1 MTDSD
6 AGSVPR
12 NCPNCNYPIPPGRR
26 TLCPNCHHP
35 LIFDEPDDRLEA
47 MANTGLHKPTE
58 TSSSTDTMIVPAVTA
73 PPAPE
78 AAAPGLICKSCGHVN
93 PLTQMRC
100 ERCATLL
107 ADEPDLPPVTQP
119 LTPAPPRRTG
129 RLVFLVVGALVLA
142 LVLGLAAYLAMRRS
156 LASGGPE
163 ASPSVSQPSSTATT
177 APVKLKRVQKK
188 AIKAKAS
195 STLPPDIY
203 TYDVTNTLD
212 GDPTTAWHS
221 NGNAVGAFARVS
233 LTYTFSSPVRLR
245 AIEIYNGYQRST
257 VSFRNN
263 SRVRRLMVS
272 TDATKHR
279 FNLRDKP
286 GKQTI
291 SFDFGRTDRVVL
303 TVEAVYRETKT
314 KYKDCAISEVA
325 FFRS

>member
-1 MTDSD
+1 MTIDGGTS
-6 AGSVPR
+6 SER
-12 NCPNCNYPIPPGRR
+12 RKCPNCDYLLPPGRP

-35 LIFDEPDDRLEA
+35 LIFDEEDQPEPTA
-47 MANTGLHKPTE
+47 KTPQKPTV
-58 TSSSTDTMIVPAVTA
+58 TSDNTDTRIPPPDAA
-73 PPAPE
+73 PSQPE
-78 AAAPGLICKSCGHVN
+78 AVPGLVCKACGHVN

-107 ADEPDLPPVTQP
+107 VDEPETSPPP
-119 LTPAPPRRTG
+119 PAPLAPAPRRKR
-129 RLVFLVVGALVLA
+129 RLVVLILGALVLA
-142 LVLGLAAYLAMRRS
+142 LILGSAAYWVMRRPW
-156 LASGGPE
+156 ASGGLE
-163 ASPSVSQPSSTATT
+163 ASPSVLPSSPATKT
-177 APVKLKRVQKK
+177 TPVKLKRVQKK
-188 AIKAKAS
+188 AIEAKAS

-257 VSFRNN
+257 VSFYNN
-263 SRVRRLMVS
+263 SRVRRLLVS

-279 FNLRDKP
+279 FNLRDKR